1 MKINLS
7 LLHSWF
13 LWLREHHGDWELGRI
28 KLEKIPGL
36 FLFHPASWVLSHF
49 GKINGGNTNERYSG
63 WKIQNILQISQPK
76 TPQQVRAT
84 TPVQHG
90 THLPQT
96 QRGTTTNCRLA
107 TGLPTGFLY
116 SCHTEML
123 NLSQGAVPKKPSVI
137 IQILCLPSKP
147 HRVNRGGGTWGRSQ
161 MVPSTCWPPQP
172 GPMARETM
180 LRHNLNPKASP
191 QQSKIISSPS
201 LSPSSTLSPCLYL
214 ISLEGRMLSTS
225 LHCCAMLARAGTL
238 TGNVQPSSPTRK

>member
-1 MKINLS
+1 MVS
-7 LLHSWF
+7 VVERAPW
-13 LWLREHHGDWELGRI
+13 RWELGRI

-49 GKINGGNTNERYSG
+49 GKINGGNINKRYSG
-63 WKIQNILQISQPK
+63 WKIQNILQISQTK

-84 TPVQHG
+84 MPVQHG

-147 HRVNRGGGTWGRSQ
+147 HRVNRGGGRHGEEARWSQALAGLPNQGPWQGRPCWGTIWIPR
-161 MVPSTCWPPQP
+161 
-172 GPMARETM
+172 
-180 LRHNLNPKASP
+180 LLLNNPKLFHLP
-191 QQSKIISSPS
+191 LFLHPPLCHLVCTSSP
-201 LSPSSTLSPCLYL
+201 
-214 ISLEGRMLSTS
+214 
-225 LHCCAMLARAGTL
+225 
-238 TGNVQPSSPTRK
+238 